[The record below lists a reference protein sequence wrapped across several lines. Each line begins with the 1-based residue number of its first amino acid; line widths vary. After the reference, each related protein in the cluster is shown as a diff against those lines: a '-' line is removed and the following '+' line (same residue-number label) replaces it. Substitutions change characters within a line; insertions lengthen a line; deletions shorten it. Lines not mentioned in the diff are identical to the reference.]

1 LLYLCMK
8 PFRTFIFFAAVFL
21 LIALLALLI
30 PDKGIGIGG
39 GAKLSFLSFSDLS
52 RQDTSASDEW
62 VNQLLED
69 FSLSDDPES
78 DQGTDLLVLSTVEE
92 GNTGKNAVEDP
103 VPLEG
108 AREEQSPEE
117 QSPEEQSS
125 AEESSAEEGPGEPQV
140 KAANVDSLKSAIH
153 RIQFPEGQAR
163 LLYPYFR
170 KLGKIASGQ
179 TRQTRILHFGDSQ
192 IENNRMTALIRYR
205 LQKHFGGSGIGLVQA
220 IPLYSRSLAYDQDQ
234 SGDWLRYTYFGKR
247 DSTIMHNSYGIM
259 GAFASV
265 PGPTKAEKWPYLHY
279 TFNTARRSGKVSRI
293 RIYLHSYVDSAK
305 VALQINGSVSDTLH
319 YRDGFGMADYRHPG
333 PIRDALLSFH
343 LPEGGRIYGISFE
356 SGGGLQVD
364 NIAMRGGSGLI
375 FTAMDRSSQE
385 AMLDDL
391 SPGLIL
397 LQFGGNVVPY
407 MNSRY
412 YERAFKKQFAFFRK
426 LCPDAPVILIGPA
439 DMSMREDGVF
449 VSYPNLE
456 KIRDALK
463 NAALESGA
471 AFWDLYE
478 AMGGYNS
485 MPSFV
490 HSDPPLASTDYVHFS
505 GTGINLIAEMFY
517 NALMLEYKNFEEERS
532 SK

>member
-1 LLYLCMK
+1 MLYLCMK

-21 LIALLALLI
+21 LIALLALVI
-30 PDKGIGIGG
+30 PEKGIPVGAE
-39 GAKLSFLSFSDLS
+39 AKLNFMSFSDLS
-52 RQDTSASDEW
+52 RPDSLAADQKVA
-62 VNQLLED
+62 QLLED

-78 DQGTDLLVLSTVEE
+78 DQGTDLLLLGEE
-92 GNTGKNAVEDP
+92 PQEPVPEDP
-103 VPLEG
+103 G
-108 AREEQSPEE
+108 QEETFT
-117 QSPEEQSS
+117 
-125 AEESSAEEGPGEPQV
+125 AEMEVEFETEEPQV
-140 KAANVDSLKSAIH
+140 KAANVDSLKKAIH
-153 RIQFPEGQAR
+153 RIQFPENQDR
-163 LLYPYFR
+163 LLYPYFQ
-170 KLGKIASGQ
+170 KLDHVASGR
-179 TRQTRILHFGDSQ
+179 TRHTRILHFGDSQ

-247 DSTIMHNSYGIM
+247 DSTIMHKSYGIM

-265 PGPTKAEKWPYLHY
+265 PGPPKADKEWPYLHY

-293 RIYLHSYVDSAK
+293 RIFLHSYVDSAR
-305 VALQINGSVSDTLH
+305 VALQINGSVYDTLH
-319 YRDGFGMADYRHPG
+319 YKDGFGIADYRHPG

-375 FTAMDRSSQE
+375 FTAMELSSQK
-385 AMLDDL
+385 AMLDHL

-397 LQFGGNVVPY
+397 LQYGGNVVPY
-407 MNSRY
+407 MNARY
-412 YERAFKKQFAFFRK
+412 YQRAFKKQFDFFK
-426 LCPDAPVILIGPA
+426 SLCPDVPIILIGPA
-439 DMSMREDGVF
+439 DMSLREDGVF
-449 VSYPNLE
+449 VTYPNLE

-478 AMGGYNS
+478 AMGGHNS

-490 HSDPPLASTDYVHFS
+490 HADPPLASSDYVHFS

-517 NALMLEYKNFEEERS
+517 NALMLEYQEYEKEREAE
-532 SK
+532 